1 VKDPAGLGE
10 LLKARCEAYEGY
22 WQQSTYVCNRKTVCA
37 PGTFVNSTLLQPLAD
52 RTCHPCA
59 QGQFSEGV
67 NSKECRP
74 FSVCDG
80 SQEVLEEPTGTNDRR
95 CGHPPRVPN
104 MNNPQ
109 WQCDTKGSVCAV
121 NSSGAALVTVLLYY
135 CT

>member
-74 FSVCDG
+74 FSVYV
-80 SQEVLEEPTGTNDRR
+80 SRAVLSYSHGGRLDSISPAHLHV
-95 CGHPPRVPN
+95 HPHVG
-104 MNNPQ
+104 PQ
-109 WQCDTKGSVCAV
+109 YVQMSWQMS
-121 NSSGAALVTVLLYY
+121 
-135 CT
+135 